1 MWEAIESNRRRS
13 RWIVAGM
20 AVLLV
25 LLGAVIGGAVHP
37 RGGQI
42 FGTGIAL
49 FLWFI
54 LWIVAVFQGDSIM
67 LSISGAQKIEKADAP
82 QLFNVVEEM
91 VIASGLGKMPD
102 IYVIPDDRPNA
113 FAAGRKP
120 ETRVVC
126 VTSGLLR
133 LLNRDELQGVVA
145 HELGHHKNGDPALM
159 ILMGVMMGAI
169 VLLADIFLRSNL
181 GWGGRSRSRDKD
193 DSGGLQIVMLVLAL
207 LLALLAPML
216 AQMMYF
222 ACSRRREYLADASAA
237 RFTRYPEGLASA
249 LEKITVQAR
258 GGEKPNRV
266 LAPMYIVNPME
277 ALAAVGLF
285 STHPPTENRVH
296 ILRSMAGGVG
306 YVDYDAAY
314 RKVTGKA
321 GCIGKRTL
329 SEDKPEPARG
339 PSAAQVAVTIANTAA
354 MIPDSPQQVAERS
367 REVGDLL
374 GRLDGLTMMRCE
386 CGVGIKVPPGSTWDS
401 IPCPR
406 CGRDNPVPKAQKSG
420 DSQRYQRTGP
430 GWQSFRCACGGSV
443 NLSPAFQGTET
454 ECPKCGQLIQIDR

>member
-20 AVLLV
+20 AVLLI
-25 LLGAVIGGAVHP
+25 LLGAGIGNAIVP
-37 RGGQI
+37 RVGI
-42 FGTGIAL
+42 VFGTGIAL
-49 FLWFI
+49 ALWTI
-54 LWIVAVFQGDSIM
+54 LWIVAVFQGDAIM
-67 LSISGAQKIEKADAP
+67 LSVAGAQKIEHADAP

-102 IYVIPDDRPNA
+102 VYVIPDDRPNA

-133 LLNRDELQGVVA
+133 LMRRDELQGVIA
-145 HELGHHKNGDPALM
+145 HEIGHHKNGDPALM

-169 VLLADIFLRSNL
+169 VMLADLFLR
-181 GWGGRSRSRDKD
+181 GMFYGGGRRSSSSSKDKND
-193 DSGGLQIVMLVLAL
+193 GAQILLLVLAIA
-207 LLALLAPML
+207 LAILAPIL

-249 LEKITVQAR
+249 LEKITVQAQAQVKR
-258 GGEKPNRV
+258 QDSRI
-266 LAPMYIVNPME
+266 LAPMYIVNPLQ

-285 STHPPTENRVH
+285 NTHPPTESRVH
-296 ILRSMAGGVG
+296 ILRAMGGGVG

-314 RKVTGKA
+314 RKITGGS

-329 SEDKPEPARG
+329 TED
-339 PSAAQVAVTIANTAA
+339 TAA
-354 MIPDSPQQVAERS
+354 APRAASPEGPALAAEDTREAVADRS
-367 REVGDLL
+367 RDGSDLM
-374 GRLDGLTMMRCE
+374 GRLDGLTQMRCP

-406 CGRDNPVPKAQKSG
+406 CGRDNPVPKATKSG
-420 DSQRYQRTGP
+420 ESQRYQRTGP
-430 GWQSFRCACGGSV
+430 GWQSFRCTCGGSV
-443 NLSPAFQGTET
+443 NLSPAFKGSDAD
-454 ECPKCGQLIQIDR
+454 CPKCGQKIQIG

>member
-13 RWIVAGM
+13 RIIVAGM

-25 LLGAVIGGAVHP
+25 LTGAAIGHAIAP
-37 RGGQI
+37 RGG
-42 FGTGIAL
+42 GLVVGLGIAL
-49 FLWFI
+49 FLWLI
-54 LWIVAVFQGDSIM
+54 LWILAVFQGDSIM
-67 LSISGAQKIEKADAP
+67 LSIAGARKIEHADAP

-102 IYVIPDDRPNA
+102 VYIIPDDRPNA

-133 LLNRDELQGVVA
+133 LMNRDELQGVIA
-145 HELGHHKNGDPALM
+145 HEIGHHKNGDPALM

-169 VLLADIFLRSNL
+169 VLLAEIFLRS
-181 GWGGRSRSRDKD
+181 GFRVGGRRSSRDRD
-193 DSGGLQIVMLVLAL
+193 NSGVEIVLMILAILLAVLA
-207 LLALLAPML
+207 PIL

-249 LEKITVQAR
+249 LEKIAVHYQDHA
-258 GGEKPNRV
+258 KASKV
-266 LAPMYIVNPME
+266 LAPMYIVNPMQ

-285 STHPPTENRVH
+285 STHPPTENRIQ
-296 ILRSMAGGVG
+296 ILRAMGGGVG

-314 RKVTGKA
+314 RKITGRA

-329 SEDKPEPARG
+329 AEDRPEAAR
-339 PSAAQVAVTIANTAA
+339 AAAPQPPETREERVT
-354 MIPDSPQQVAERS
+354 RS
-367 REVGDLL
+367 REVGNLVS
-374 GRLDGLTMMRCE
+374 RLDGYTRMQCA
-386 CGVGIKVPPGSTWDS
+386 CGVGIKIPPGSAWTS
-401 IPCPR
+401 VPCPR
-406 CGRDNPVPKAQKSG
+406 CGRDNPV
-420 DSQRYQRTGP
+420 
-430 GWQSFRCACGGSV
+430 
-443 NLSPAFQGTET
+443 SPA
-454 ECPKCGQLIQIDR
+454 

>member
-13 RWIVAGM
+13 AWIVAGM
-20 AVLLV
+20 GGLLV
-25 LLGAVIGGAVHP
+25 VLGVLIGNAIAPRSGVLFGAGVSLS
-37 RGGQI
+37 
-42 FGTGIAL
+42 FWL
-49 FLWFI
+49 VLW
-54 LWIVAVFQGDSIM
+54 LVAIFQGDQIM
-67 LSISGAQKIEKADAP
+67 LLVAGARKIEKSDAP

-102 IYVIPDDRPNA
+102 IYIIPDDRPNA

-133 LLNRDELQGVVA
+133 LLSRDELQGVVA

-169 VLLADIFLRSNL
+169 VLLADVFLRSNL
-181 GWGGRSRSRDKD
+181 LFGGGRRSSRDKD
-193 DSGGLQIVMLVLAL
+193 DSGGLQIVLVILAIA
-207 LLALLAPML
+207 LAILAPIL
-216 AQMMYF
+216 AQIMYF

-249 LEKITVQAR
+249 LEKIAVEAR
-258 GGEKPNRV
+258 GGPKVNRV

-296 ILRSMAGGVG
+296 ILRAMGGGVG

-314 RKVTGKA
+314 RKITGKA
-321 GCIGKRTL
+321 GCIGQRTL
-329 SEDKPEPARG
+329 SEDTPATRREAPAPG
-339 PSAAQVAVTIANTAA
+339 PAAPAAEAREEIVT
-354 MIPDSPQQVAERS
+354 RS
-367 REVGDLL
+367 RDVGNLL
-374 GRLDGLTMMRCE
+374 GRLGGLTMMQCP
-386 CGVGIKVPPGSTWDS
+386 CGVGIKVPPGSTWAS

-406 CGRDNPVPKAQKSG
+406 CGRENPVPGRS
-420 DSQRYQRTGP
+420 
-430 GWQSFRCACGGSV
+430 
-443 NLSPAFQGTET
+443 
-454 ECPKCGQLIQIDR
+454 

>member
-20 AVLLV
+20 GALLI
-25 LLGAVIGGAVHP
+25 LLGAAIGHAIVP
-37 RGGQI
+37 RVGI
-42 FGTGIAL
+42 AFGTGIAL
-49 FLWFI
+49 LLWSI
-54 LWIVAVFQGDSIM
+54 LWIVAVFQGDNIM
-67 LSISGAQKIEKADAP
+67 LSVAGAKKIAKSDAP

-102 IYVIPDDRPNA
+102 VYVIPDDRPNA

-120 ETRVVC
+120 ENRVVC

-133 LLNRDELQGVVA
+133 LMRRDELQGVIA
-145 HELGHHKNGDPALM
+145 HEIGHHKNGDPALM

-169 VLLADIFLRSNL
+169 VLLADLFLRGMFYS
-181 GWGGRSRSRDKD
+181 GGRRSSSRSKND
-193 DSGGLQIVMLVLAL
+193 GGQIVFLLVALGLAI
-207 LLALLAPML
+207 LAPIL
-216 AQMMYF
+216 AQMLYF

-249 LEKITVQAR
+249 LEKITVQAHGAR
-258 GGEKPNRV
+258 KASRV
-266 LAPMYIVNPME
+266 LAPMYIVNPMQ

-285 STHPPTENRVH
+285 TTHPPTTRRVE
-296 ILRSMAGGVG
+296 ILRAMGGGVG

-314 RKVTGKA
+314 RKITGRA

-329 SEDKPEPARG
+329 KEDAPAARREASPEGPALAPEARE
-339 PSAAQVAVTIANTAA
+339 T
-354 MIPDSPQQVAERS
+354 VAERS
-367 REVGDLL
+367 REVGALL
-374 GRLDGLTMMRCE
+374 GRLDGLTQMRCP

-406 CGRDNPVPKAQKSG
+406 CGRDNPVPKAVRSG
-420 DSQRYQRTGP
+420 ESQRYQRQGP
-430 GWQSFRCACGGSV
+430 GWQSFRCACGASV
-443 NLSPAFQGTET
+443 NLSPAFEGHET
-454 ECPKCGQLIQIDR
+454 ACPKCGQRIEIG

>member
-13 RWIVAGM
+13 VWIVSGM

-25 LLGAVIGGAVHP
+25 LLGAGIGNAIVTRAGIGLGA
-37 RGGQI
+37 
-42 FGTGIAL
+42 GIAL
-49 FLWFI
+49 LIWGGLWM
-54 LWIVAVFQGDSIM
+54 VAVFQGDNIM
-67 LSISGAQKIEKADAP
+67 LSVAGARKIEKADAP

-102 IYVIPDDRPNA
+102 IYVIPDERPNA

-133 LLNRDELQGVVA
+133 LMSRDELQGVIA
-145 HELGHHKNGDPALM
+145 HEIGHHKNGDPALM

-169 VLLADIFLRSNL
+169 VLLADVFLR
-181 GWGGRSRSRDKD
+181 GMFYGGGRRSSSKEDKND
-193 DSGGLQIVMLVLAL
+193 GGQIILVILAIA
-207 LLALLAPML
+207 LAILAPFL

-249 LEKITVQAR
+249 LEKITVQAQGSR
-258 GGEKPNRV
+258 QTNRV
-266 LAPMYIVNPME
+266 LAPMYIVNPLE

-296 ILRSMAGGVG
+296 ILRSMGGGVG

-329 SEDKPEPARG
+329 TEDTPAPKREGSAGGPALAPEAREE
-339 PSAAQVAVTIANTAA
+339 
-354 MIPDSPQQVAERS
+354 VAERS
-367 REVGDLL
+367 REVGNLM
-374 GRLDGLTMMRCE
+374 GRLDGLTQMRCP

-406 CGRDNPVPKAQKSG
+406 CGRDNPVPKAARSG
-420 DSQRYQRTGP
+420 GSQIYQRRGE
-430 GWQSFRCACGGSV
+430 GWVSFRCDCGAAI
-443 NLSPAFQGTET
+443 NLSPAFQGGET
-454 ECPKCGQLIQIDR
+454 TCPKCGQHIAIG